1 MVTGYLN
8 GVQDVQ
14 KTNFAGPTLSN
25 TIIGA
30 YDFAGFPDAFAGN
43 MDDIRVTSGTARYT
57 SNFTPPTA
65 PFPDFSTFTIK
76 GKDILALIGV
86 RNVSTRDFVF
96 IKNLASPAQ
105 PRITTASNTASSGV
119 TIQANSLLKASPS
132 SVGNYQVQRGGIVAN
147 ALQINGNK
155 AASLSISPFTGTS
168 ADCELIVD
176 SLNLNAI
183 RFTESMP
190 SGAIASADKA
200 IKIESDDLILYTK
213 AGQS

>member
-1 MVTGYLN
+1 MAFPGLVAENNLADVASQETAWDNLGNSVT
-8 GVQDVQ
+8 
-14 KTNFAGPTLSN
+14 A
-25 TIIGA
+25 I
-30 YDFAGFPDAFAGN
+30 
-43 MDDIRVTSGTARYT
+43 SG
-57 SNFTPPTA
+57 SI
-65 PFPDFSTFTIK
+65 TIK

-96 IKNLASPAQ
+96 IKNLASPVQ

-147 ALQINGNK
+147 ALQINGNE

-200 IKIESDDLILYTK
+200 IKIESDNLILYTK